1 MHISAITI
9 RNYRNFAEL
18 ELNELSGSL
27 VVLGENNTGKTN
39 FLRAMQLV
47 LDPGMPD
54 RARQL
59 DRDDFWSGC
68 TAPMSGDEIT
78 IAIELTG
85 YKHDRRLKAAL
96 ADCSV
101 KQTPLTA
108 RLTYSFFPEREPDD
122 EILGYA
128 WIIYGGSD
136 EANELRASRR
146 REVALSVLPA
156 LRDAEAALRSWRG
169 SPLYELTRLLD
180 IDREDLGAV
189 AQAVAEA
196 NDHLGDLQEI
206 KDLEASLAGQVRAM
220 VGTNFAVELDI
231 GVAWPEPDEL
241 LRMLRLLVEGG
252 YPIQRTGT
260 GPANVIYLALLLQR
274 LKAQRSAHT
283 LADAV
288 LAIEEPEA
296 HLHPHVQRVLFRY
309 LIAHTALVVTT
320 HSAHIA
326 SVSTLSSLV
335 MLRDTGAGTVAQRA
349 ISEGMTPQQVTDL
362 ERYLDVNRADILFA
376 RGVILVEGA
385 AERYFV
391 PSAAKDNDI
400 DLDTW
405 GISVCS
411 VEGTDFAPYVL
422 LLTALE
428 IPYVVLTDGDPDE
441 DGEYAGLL
449 RGVRLLP
456 SGEGRNRADELL
468 ESKDEFAVDALLR
481 EHGIFVNDSTL
492 ELEYAKTAPE
502 ALQGAHDEFH
512 TSLLRRRRMADE
524 LRPSDDD
531 EEQRKLEQ
539 RLLNRISEIGKGRFA
554 QRAVAHLVSADQHP
568 RDLIEAIRWLRERL
582 KS

>member
-1 MHISAITI
+1 MHVSAITI
-9 RNYRNFAEL
+9 CNYRNFAEL
-18 ELNELSGSL
+18 ELTELSGSL
-27 VVLGENNTGKTN
+27 VVLGENNAGKTN

-68 TAPMSGDEIT
+68 KAPMNGDEIT
-78 IAIELTG
+78 IAIELTD
-85 YKHDRRLKAAL
+85 YQDDRRLKAAL

-101 KQTPLTA
+101 RQTPLTA
-108 RLTYSFFPEREPDD
+108 RVTYRFSPDREPDD
-122 EILGYA
+122 GILSYA
-128 WIIYGGSD
+128 WIIFGGSD

-180 IDREDLGAV
+180 IDPEDLGAV

-196 NDHLGDLQEI
+196 NDHLRDLREI
-206 KDLEASLAGQVRAM
+206 KELETGLAGQVTAM
-220 VGTNFAVELDI
+220 VGSNFAVDVDI

-274 LKAQRSAHT
+274 LRAQRSAHT

-309 LIAHTALVVTT
+309 LIEHTALVVTT

-326 SVSTLSSLV
+326 SVSTLPSLV
-335 MLRDTGAGTVAQRA
+335 MLRDSGIGTVAQRA
-349 ISEGMTPQQVTDL
+349 ISEDMTPQQIADL

-385 AERYFV
+385 AERYLV
-391 PSAAKDNDI
+391 PSAATDNGI
-400 DLDTW
+400 DLDAW
-405 GISVCS
+405 GMSVCS
-411 VEGTDFAPYVL
+411 VEGTDFMPYAL
-422 LLTALE
+422 LLTALQ
-428 IPYVVLTDGDPDE
+428 IPYVILTDGDPDD
-441 DGEYAGLL
+441 DGTFAGLE

-456 SGEGRNRADELL
+456 TGDVRETAEELLDADES
-468 ESKDEFAVDALLR
+468 ESLDEFLR

-492 ELEYAKTAPE
+492 ELECAKSAPE
-502 ALQGAHDEFH
+502 ALQRAHDEFR
-512 TSLLRRRRMADE
+512 TSPFRRARMAEE
-524 LRPSDDD
+524 LNPSDDAK
-531 EEQRKLEQ
+531 EQRKLER

-554 QRAVAHLVSADQHP
+554 QRTVAHLSSPDQHP
-568 RDLIEAIRWLRERL
+568 NDHIEAIRWLLERL